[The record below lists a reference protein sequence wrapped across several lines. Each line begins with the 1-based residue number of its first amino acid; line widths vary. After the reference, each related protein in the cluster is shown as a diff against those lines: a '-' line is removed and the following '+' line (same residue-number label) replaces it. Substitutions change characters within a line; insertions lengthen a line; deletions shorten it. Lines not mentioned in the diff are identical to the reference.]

1 MIDYKFTFS
10 KFEKDFGS
18 LGTGILKRTST
29 IGFAV
34 YDGKLLKDY
43 CELQLRVKSIKEKKP
58 SYILKYVTIKNGV
71 KMYSEYG
78 LEKLME
84 MYPDIKYVGKHDQ
97 KI

>member
-43 CELQLRVKSIKEKKP
+43 CEMQLRV
-58 SYILKYVTIKNGV
+58 
-71 KMYSEYG
+71 
-78 LEKLME
+78 
-84 MYPDIKYVGKHDQ
+84 
-97 KI
+97 